1 MQILITGGTGLIGR
15 KLCKLLHEK
24 GHQITVFSRHP
35 ESVPEKCG
43 AEVKVFASLDEW
55 QSDTVFDVVI
65 NLAGEPIADKAWTV
79 KRRQV
84 LLDSRVA
91 LTKKL
96 IDKIACARVK
106 PAVLLSGSAI
116 GYYGNRHD
124 ELLDESS
131 IAGQGFAADLCIA
144 WEQAA
149 LQVQGVRVCL
159 LRTGLVLS
167 RDGGILAKMLLPL
180 GMGVRFGRGMQWMS
194 WIHIDDYTQLILRL
208 IDDEQISGPVNMTAP
223 TPVINRD
230 FIRTLVDV
238 RHGLAAFSAPSALL
252 NLMLGERAALLLE
265 GQRVLPNKVLAT
277 GYAFRYSDLSSALG
291 DLLSA

>member
-131 IAGQGFAADLCIA
+131 IAGQGF
-144 WEQAA
+144 
-149 LQVQGVRVCL
+149 GVRVCL